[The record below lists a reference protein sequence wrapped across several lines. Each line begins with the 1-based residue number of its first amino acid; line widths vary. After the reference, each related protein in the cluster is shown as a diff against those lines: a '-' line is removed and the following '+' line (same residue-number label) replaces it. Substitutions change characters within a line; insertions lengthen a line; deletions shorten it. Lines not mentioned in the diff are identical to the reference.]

1 MCGDYPRPRLQGS
14 MASTLWR
21 AALLSHGPKQVGS
34 SESSSMDFSS
44 LEGAVPIGRKLPV
57 TGGTQVAAYPREG
70 SC

>member
-44 LEGAVPIGRKLPV
+44 LEGARL
-57 TGGTQVAAYPREG
+57 G
-70 SC
+70 STV